1 MTDPMTAALAFLTS
15 SPAPMTTLIPATPEH
30 RRHMLEDTGHA
41 LRFAL
46 EMYEMP
52 TGTAHEAALQVFAF
66 AADVWGEYLNREADP
81 DTAALNLH
89 TWASRQASTPEALP
103 VGTAAAW
110 RAVRDLAAMT
120 AGAGYADGE
129 PEDLID
135 GLLSS
140 LRTGR
145 VLN

>member
-1 MTDPMTAALAFLTS
+1 MTDPMTAALDFLTS
-15 SPAPMTTLIPATPEH
+15 SPAPMTTLSTASPER

-41 LRFAL
+41 LSFAL
-46 EMYEMP
+46 EMFQMP
-52 TGTAHEAALQVFAF
+52 ARTAHEAALQVFAF
-66 AADVWGEYLNREADP
+66 TADVWGEYLNREADP
-81 DTAALNLH
+81 DRAALNLH
-89 TWASRQASTPEALP
+89 AWASTQASGPEALP

-120 AGAGYADGE
+120 AGPGYADGE

-135 GLLSS
+135 GLLTS